1 MGFRSVTLTRSYQQV
16 VDQIQDGVRSGS
28 LVPGQRLPTER
39 ELGESFG
46 VSRAV
51 VREALKVLSAMG
63 LVEARQGSGNYIASN
78 PVPSITRALILSA
91 TPQEESLLA
100 LFELREPLEPLAAR
114 LAAERRTDEQAT
126 EMAAAAEMTVESG
139 KTNDL
144 VLFSVGDRAL
154 HNGIFAAASNP
165 YLTSVSSAVREV
177 LNHALHLV
185 TQLTGTIPAAADQH
199 RRIAAAITT
208 QDGDAAAAEM
218 ALHVRYN
225 AEALRE
231 MLAAGQMV
239 GTGPAPATALA
250 ALGFAQ
256 RVS

>member
-1 MGFRSVTLTRSYQQV
+1 MGFRSVILTRSYEQV
-16 VDQIQDGVRSGS
+16 VEQIQDGIRAGT

-63 LVEARQGSGNYIASN
+63 LVESRQGSGNYIASN

-100 LFELREPLEPLAAR
+100 LFEVREPLEALAAR
-114 LAAERRTDEQAT
+114 RAAERRTPEQAAT
-126 EMAAAAEMTVESG
+126 IVEAAEVTIRSG
-139 KTNDL
+139 ETDDL
-144 VLFSVGDRAL
+144 DLFSVGDLAL
-154 HNGIFAAASNP
+154 HRGIFAAAGNP
-165 YLTSVSSAVREV
+165 YLTTVSSAVREV

-185 TQLTGTIPAAADQH
+185 TRLTGTVPAAAAQH
-199 RRIAAAITT
+199 VRIATAISL
-208 QDGDAAAAEM
+208 QDADAAEAEM
-218 ALHVRYN
+218 AAHIRYN
-225 AEALRE
+225 ADALRD
-231 MLAAGQMV
+231 MIAAGHIV
-239 GTGPAPATALA
+239 GTSRIGDRVGARVER
-250 ALGFAQ
+250 